1 MSRGMRPRYAW
12 AGPLF
17 NWPGSC
23 VRSQFKIARETPR
36 VLQVAVI
43 REGSPA
49 GVQRAPSGEAD

>member
-1 MSRGMRPRYAW
+1 MRPRYAW